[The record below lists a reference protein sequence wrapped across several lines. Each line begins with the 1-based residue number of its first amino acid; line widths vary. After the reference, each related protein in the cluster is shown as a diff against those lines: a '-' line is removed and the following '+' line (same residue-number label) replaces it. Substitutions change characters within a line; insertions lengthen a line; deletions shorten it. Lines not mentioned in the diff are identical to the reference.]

1 LLYALY
7 FIIIVGYSKKI
18 DNNCIY
24 IDRIYIYSTMSLKNI
39 KNLKNISEN
48 TDDEDIENNE
58 KSEEQTSDDELSE
71 DEPINKITAN
81 DIKVETTTIS
91 TVYNQ
96 YLKRNSI
103 DLKPSYQRS
112 LNWTHEK
119 MILFL
124 DSLFYCPIVPS
135 FILYTLSK
143 EELKNIRKEHS
154 ASPIQFECIDGQHRL
169 TVIKH
174 FMEGKII
181 KLGEMEKYLYI
192 LEKNPK
198 VKKQNQIKIF
208 YNLTKE
214 IQNRFGKKYVR
225 EMSIDEKTDFENTQL
240 SFLRI
245 NASLT
250 NSAKCILF
258 NRLQNGEKI
267 SAIDK
272 FKNTD
277 HVITNYLRENNLIK
291 SSLSDEWKKY
301 ISFYNDCG
309 TDRKSRDKF
318 LNKITFM
325 VIRLIYITDKKSL
338 DTNYLDINIK
348 KYIENNTPVSK
359 LVGKVEEIYKKNENI
374 RDVIYKNIK
383 KQVSEVFYYLLHY
396 AFIIN
401 EEKAKEI
408 LTMLNNEKDI
418 FTKFNNP
425 SFYKDKNK
433 VLSKETMNAKYKE
446 LLDFVDKHNSK
457 LDEKIKFCDADL
469 EDEIVIVKNKTDKI
483 FKKYNNIKL

>member
-1 LLYALY
+1 MS
-7 FIIIVGYSKKI
+7 SKKVKI
-18 DNNCIY
+18 I
-24 IDRIYIYSTMSLKNI
+24 
-39 KNLKNISEN
+39 E
-48 TDDEDIENNE
+48 DEDYIADYEESNE
-58 KSEEQTSDDELSE
+58 KIQETEEQLSDNELSDE
-71 DEPINKITAN
+71 EEPINKITAN
-81 DIKVETTTIS
+81 NIKVETTTIS

-103 DLKPSYQRS
+103 NLEPSYQRS
-112 LNWTHEK
+112 LTWTHEK

-135 FILYTLSK
+135 FILYALSK
-143 EELKNIRKEHS
+143 EELKNIRDENQKT
-154 ASPIQFECIDGQHRL
+154 PIQFECIDGQHRL

-181 KLGEMEKYLYI
+181 KLGEMEKYLYV

-198 VKKQNQIKIF
+198 IKKTNQIKIF

-225 EMSIDEKTDFENTQL
+225 EMTIDEKTEFENTQL

-250 NSAKCILF
+250 NTAKCTLF

-272 FKNTD
+272 FKNVNHT
-277 HVITNYLRENNLIK
+277 ITNYLREHNLIK
-291 SSLSDEWKKY
+291 SSLSDEWKKNVC
-301 ISFYNDCG
+301 FNNHCG

-338 DTNYLDINIK
+338 DTNYLDINIR
-348 KYIENNTPVSK
+348 KYIENDTPSSK
-359 LVGKVEEIYKKNENI
+359 LVGNVDEIYTKNEKI
-374 RDVIYKNIK
+374 RNTIYKNIK
-383 KQVSEVFYYLLHY
+383 KQVIEEFYYLLHY
-396 AFIIN
+396 ASVIN
-401 EEKAKEI
+401 ENKTKEI
-408 LTMLNNEKDI
+408 FTMLNNEKNVFI
-418 FTKFNNP
+418 KFNNP
-425 SFYKDKNK
+425 SFYKDKDR
-433 VLSKETMNAKYKE
+433 VLSKETMNSKYKE
-446 LLDFVDKHNSK
+446 LLVLVDKYNSK
-457 LDEKIKFCDADL
+457 SNEKEKICDTEI
-469 EDEIVIVKNKTDKI
+469 EDEILVVKNKTDKVL
-483 FKKYNNIKL
+483 KKYNNIKI